1 MAAVVV
7 AAVVPLHPANHPPPA
22 AVVPPN
28 VAPRHASNRSVAA
41 VPVARIKTQ
50 SSRNMTQSC
59 NWFASY
65 IYSSLSSPSRVSL
78 SPRVVVFFAP

>member
-1 MAAVVV
+1 
-7 AAVVPLHPANHPPPA
+7 
-22 AVVPPN
+22 
-28 VAPRHASNRSVAA
+28 
-41 VPVARIKTQ
+41 
-50 SSRNMTQSC
+50 MTQSC